1 MAETRPPVVGADTLA
16 PQPAPTTFGQPE
28 AKAFVVSDAIDKTVD
43 DTSIR
48 PFSFH
53 ASDEE
58 LADLKRRIAAT
69 RWPGREPVN
78 DASQGVQ
85 LATIQNLA
93 DYWLNQH
100 DWRKVEA
107 RINSYPNFVT
117 SIDGVDI
124 HFIHVE
130 SKHPNSPPIIV
141 THGWPGSIIENLKI
155 IDPLTDPT
163 AHGANA
169 DDAFDVVIPS
179 MPGYGFSGKP
189 TELGW
194 DPQRIARAWITLMG
208 RLGYDR
214 FFASGGDWGAPITEE
229 IALQAQDRV
238 IGIQTNLPFAMPPD
252 VAKTAVTG
260 AAAPPGLSDDERRAY
275 DQLVYF
281 FTKGLGYAV
290 EMGNRPQTMYGLE
303 DSPVGLAAWIID
315 HDIDSYKLITRVF
328 VDGAEEGLSR
338 DDICDNITLYWLTKT
353 GVSSSRIYWDNKLPF
368 FVPLGQTVPVV
379 VSSFPDEIYGVPRS
393 WAEQAYSNLAYFG
406 DHAKGGHFA
415 AWEQPQAVVDD
426 LRNGFR
432 SLR

>member
-1 MAETRPPVVGADTLA
+1 MAETTSPGGGADTLA
-16 PQPAPTTFGQPE
+16 PTQPVPVPPPATESKDTIILGQPAG
-28 AKAFVVSDAIDKTVD
+28 

-53 ASDEE
+53 ATDED

-69 RWPGREPVN
+69 RWPSRELVN

-85 LATIQNLA
+85 LATIQKLA

-107 RINSYPNFVT
+107 KINSYPNFVT
-117 SIDGVDI
+117 NIDGVDI
-124 HFIHVE
+124 HFIHVK
-130 SKHPNSPPIIV
+130 SKHPNALPVIV
-141 THGWPGSIIENLKI
+141 THGWPGSIVEQLKI

-163 AHGANA
+163 AHGGTAE
-169 DDAFDVVIPS
+169 DAFDVVIPS
-179 MPGYGFSGKP
+179 MPGYGFSGTP

-194 DPQRIARAWITLMG
+194 NPQRIARAWITLMG

-229 IALQAQDRV
+229 IALQAPAQV
-238 IGIQTNLPFAMPPD
+238 IGIQTNLAFAMPPD
-252 VAKTAVTG
+252 VAKGAVTG
-260 AAAPPGLSDDERRAY
+260 APPPPGLSDHERRAY

-281 FTKGLGYAV
+281 FTKGLGYAL
-290 EMGNRPQTMYGLE
+290 EMGNRPQTMYGLD

-315 HDIDSYKLITRVF
+315 HDIDSYKLITRLF

-338 DDICDNITLYWLTKT
+338 DDICDNITLYWLTRT
-353 GVSSSRIYWDNKLPF
+353 GVSSSRIYWENKLPF
-368 FVPLGQTVPVV
+368 YVPLGQTVPVV

-393 WAEQAYSNLAYFG
+393 WAEQAYSNLVYFG
-406 DHAKGGHFA
+406 DHSKGGHFA
-415 AWEQPQAVVDD
+415 AWEQPQATVDD

>member
-1 MAETRPPVVGADTLA
+1 MAETTSPTGGADTLA
-16 PQPAPTTFGQPE
+16 PTQPSPTQTVQAEPKQTFVLGS
-28 AKAFVVSDAIDKTVD
+28 AT
-43 DTSIR
+43 DTAIR

-53 ASDEE
+53 AADED

-69 RWPGREPVN
+69 RWPTRELV
-78 DASQGVQ
+78 DDGSQGVQ
-85 LATIQNLA
+85 LETIQKLA

-107 RINSYPNFVT
+107 RIFSYPNFIT
-117 SIDGVDI
+117 NIDGVEI
-124 HFIHVE
+124 HFIHVK
-130 SKHPNSPPIIV
+130 SKHAEARPIVI

-155 IDPLTDPT
+155 IAPLTDPT
-163 AHGANA
+163 AHGGTAS
-169 DDAFDVVIPS
+169 DAFDVVIPS
-179 MPGYGFSGKP
+179 IPGFGFSGIP

-194 DPQRIARAWITLMG
+194 NPQRIARAWISLMN

-229 IALQAQDRV
+229 IALQAPSQV
-238 IGIQTNLPFAMPPD
+238 LGIQTNLAFAMPPE
-252 VAKTAVTG
+252 VAKSAVVG
-260 AAAPPGLSDDERRAY
+260 APPPSGLSDREKRAY

-290 EMGNRPQTMYGLE
+290 EMGNRPQTMYGLD
-303 DSPVGLAAWIID
+303 DSPIGLAAWIID
-315 HDIDSYKLITRVF
+315 HDIDSYKMISRIF

-338 DDICDNITLYWLTKT
+338 DDICDNITLYWLMKT
-353 GVSSSRIYWDNKLPF
+353 GVSSSRIYWENKLSF

-379 VSSFPDEIYGVPRS
+379 VSSFPDEIYAVPRS

-406 DHAKGGHFA
+406 DHPKGGHFA
-415 AWEQPQAVVDD
+415 AWEQPQAIVSD
-426 LRNGFR
+426 LRNGFG

>member
-1 MAETRPPVVGADTLA
+1 MADTTSRSGGADTLA
-16 PQPAPTTFGQPE
+16 PTQPASRQVGRPKETIILAQSDDE
-28 AKAFVVSDAIDKTVD
+28 A
-43 DTSIR
+43 IR
-48 PFSFH
+48 PFSYR

-58 LADLKRRIAAT
+58 LADLKNRIAAT
-69 RWPGREPVN
+69 RWPTRELVN
-78 DASQGVQ
+78 DATQGVQ

-93 DYWLNQH
+93 DYWLKDH
-100 DWRKVEA
+100 DWRKIET
-107 RINSYPNFVT
+107 RIFGYPNFIT

-124 HFIHVE
+124 HFIHVK
-130 SKHPNSPPIIV
+130 SKHPNAKPIVI

-163 AHGANA
+163 EYGGKPE
-169 DDAFDVVIPS
+169 DAFDVVIPS

-194 DPQRIARAWITLMG
+194 NPQRIARAWIGLMK

-214 FFASGGDWGAPITEE
+214 FFASGGDWGAPVTEE
-229 IALQAQDRV
+229 IALQASTQV
-238 IGIQTNLPFAMPPD
+238 MGIQTNLAFAMPSD
-252 VAKTAVTG
+252 VAK
-260 AAAPPGLSDDERRAY
+260 AAAAGAPPPSGLSEREKTAY

-290 EMGNRPQTMYGLE
+290 EMGSRPQTMYALD

-315 HDIDSYKLITRVF
+315 HDIDSYKMISRIF

-338 DDICDNITLYWLTKT
+338 DDICDNITLYWLTRT
-353 GVSSSRIYWDNKLPF
+353 GVSSSRLYWENKLSF
-368 FVPLGQTVPVV
+368 FAPLGQTVPVV
-379 VSSFPDEIYGVPRS
+379 VSSFPTEIYAVPRT

-406 DHAKGGHFA
+406 DHPKGGHFA
-415 AWEQPQAVVDD
+415 AWEQPEAIVDD
-426 LRNGFR
+426 LRKGFG